1 MKIKTKIPVKNLSKR
16 GLLHSQS
23 REKIIF
29 KKILTVK
36 KLFFLVV
43 SFLIVQF
50 TFAQVDSTKPIY
62 LRFPTIPQF
71 TIYKASDSTT
81 FTRED
86 LKKRKPTVFIIFSPD
101 CEHCQHE
108 TEALIAN
115 IDKFKD
121 AQIVMV
127 EYLAYDEMKKFYT
140 NYKIENYPN
149 ITMGRDAKFF
159 LPIFFKVE
167 SLPAIYVYD
176 KKGNFKQSFSG
187 SVKMDKIAAAL

>member
-1 MKIKTKIPVKNLSKR
+1 MRKIFILVITLFTALQSF
-16 GLLHSQS
+16 SQ
-23 REKIIF
+23 
-29 KKILTVK
+29 
-36 KLFFLVV
+36 
-43 SFLIVQF
+43 
-50 TFAQVDSTKPIY
+50 ADSTKPIY
-62 LRFPTIPQF
+62 LRFPTLPQF

-86 LKKRKPTVFIIFSPD
+86 LQKRKQTIFIIFSPD

-121 AQIVMV
+121 VQIVMV
-127 EYLAYDEMKKFYT
+127 DYLPFEDMKKFYV

-149 ITMGRDAKFF
+149 IIMGRDAKFF

-176 KKGNFKQSFSG
+176 KKGNFKQAFSG
-187 SVKMDKIAAAL
+187 SVKMDKIAEAL

>member
-1 MKIKTKIPVKNLSKR
+1 MKIKTKIPVKNFDEPWFFLP
-16 GLLHSQS
+16 QPE
-23 REKIIF
+23 EKITF
-29 KKILTVK
+29 KKILIVK
-36 KLFFLVV
+36 NFFFLA
-43 SFLIVQF
+43 FALLITQF
-50 TFAQVDSTKPIY
+50 TFAQADSTKPIY
-62 LRFPTIPQF
+62 LRFPSIPQF

-86 LKKRKPTVFIIFSPD
+86 LKKRKPTIFIIFSPD

>member
-1 MKIKTKIPVKNLSKR
+1 MKR
-16 GLLHSQS
+16 
-23 REKIIF
+23 
-29 KKILTVK
+29 
-36 KLFFLVV
+36 FFLAAVT
-43 SFLIVQF
+43 FLITQF
-50 TFAQVDSTKPIY
+50 AFAQADSTKPIY
-62 LRFPTIPQF
+62 LRFPTLPQF

-115 IDKFKD
+115 IDKFKN

-127 EYLAYDEMKKFYT
+127 EYLSYDEMKKFYI

-159 LPIFFKVE
+159 LPVFFKVE